1 MLYEL
6 WMETVGRFAKETALI
21 DLATNRRWTFQGLA
35 KEVEALRQ
43 PAEPIVYP
51 QGNRVEFVTALL
63 NAWRSGKVTCP
74 LEPSQRIMSFEKV
87 PQDCA
92 HLKLTSATTGQA
104 RAVLFK
110 PEQLLTDVKNI
121 VSTMGLR
128 PEWPNFGV
136 ISMAH
141 SYGFSNLVL
150 PLLFFGIPLIL
161 APAPLPEILKK
172 ADFPALTIAAVPALW
187 RTWKEAGTLSSKIK
201 LAISAGAPLPI
212 ALEQEVFQR
221 CGLRIH
227 NFYGSTE
234 CGGIAYDRSAVPRAE
249 STLAGGTMDNVTLS
263 VSPEGTLVV
272 QGRAVGEGYWPEPSD
287 ELAAGRFTTSDL
299 VEIRNGQVHLLGRVT
314 DVINV
319 AGRKVAPQ
327 SIEDALLQNPAV
339 VECLVF
345 GVPDEDPDRVER
357 TVACVVLR
365 KSISE
370 IELKSF
376 VSRLLPGWQVP
387 REFWFVE
394 SLQTNERGKVSRAR
408 WRKTFLNVQKKE

>member
-6 WMETVGRFAKETALI
+6 WIETVGRFASETALI
-21 DLATNRRWTFQGLA
+21 DLATNRRWTFQSLA
-35 KEVEALRQ
+35 KEVEGTDQ
-43 PAEPIVYP
+43 PAAEIVYP
-51 QGNRVEFVTALL
+51 QGNSVEFITSLL
-63 NAWRSGKVTCP
+63 NAWRFGKLTCP
-74 LEPSQRIMSFEKV
+74 LEPSQRIISFEKL
-87 PQDCA
+87 PGDCA

-110 PEQLLTDVKNI
+110 PEQLLADVKNI

-150 PLLFFGIPLIL
+150 PLFFFGIPLVL

-187 RTWKEAGTLSSKIK
+187 RTWNSAGALTSKIR
-201 LAISAGAPLPI
+201 LAVSAGAPLPI
-212 ALEQEVFQR
+212 SLEQEVFR
-221 CGLRIH
+221 EFGLKIH

-249 STLAGGTMDNVTLS
+249 STLAGAAMDNVTLS

-272 QGRAVGEGYWPEPSD
+272 EGRAVGERYWPDHAD

-299 VEIRNGQVHLLGRVT
+299 VEIRNGQVHLLGRAT
-314 DVINV
+314 EIINV

-339 VECLVF
+339 GECLVF

-357 TVACVVLR
+357 IVACVVLR

-370 IELKSF
+370 IELKSY

-394 SLQTNERGKVSRAR
+394 SLQTNERGKVSRAK
-408 WRKTFLNVQKKE
+408 WKKNFLNVEKKN